1 MSLRNY
7 KRNLMPMETHNL
19 GTLPSWDLSAYFN
32 GKNDPRIFNVIT
44 EIKKRADTFEKK
56 WRGAISSV
64 STLVEIRSA
73 LQEYEMIFQEGVK
86 PLHFASLLKAVDS
99 MDPDHGA
106 LEQKTQTAYAELY
119 NQIIF
124 FELELLKLPEETLQ
138 EFANLEELSNYR
150 HFLLN
155 LLKTKPHR
163 LPEREEQIMN
173 DLSLTG
179 NRAFTRLFDEELSQK
194 KFSVLIAGKT
204 EEWPEEKVL
213 HLLQNKDRDTR
224 KMGAEVLTARLR
236 ENLPPLSYIFNVLG
250 EDKRVRDR
258 YQKFETPEASRHLAN
273 EVAQEAVNTMSA
285 AVSEHVLL
293 VSDYYK
299 LKRDVLGLD
308 ELFDYDRY
316 APVAETEHVYSFE
329 EAREMVLAAY
339 GKFSVSMQERARE
352 FFEKNWIDAPTKHG
366 KRGGAF
372 CSYGTPDLHPVVFLN
387 YLGNTKSVL
396 TLAHE
401 LGHGV
406 HGSLMRKQTL
416 LNFDT
421 PLTIAET
428 ASVFGEML
436 VFDSLRDSAS
446 GKELLA
452 LLMGMIEEVFA
463 TIFRQHAMY
472 KFEQDFHAARRNE
485 GELRP
490 ERISELWIV
499 RQKEMFGTSVT
510 LRDDYKIWW
519 SYIPHFLHTPFY
531 VYAYTFGELLTL
543 SFYDRYKKTD
553 DKTAFARKYM
563 AMLEAGGPQTPEEPG
578 EPVGI
583 DLSKKEFWKGGLAVV
598 REMVEEAK
606 KLSKEI

>member
-1 MSLRNY
+1 
-7 KRNLMPMETHNL
+7 METHNF
-19 GTLPSWDLSAYFN
+19 GIVPSWDLSAYFS
-32 GKNDPRIFNVIT
+32 GKNDPRVLAT
-44 EIKKRADTFEKK
+44 LAEAKKHAEAFERK
-56 WRGAISSV
+56 WRGAI
-64 STLVEIRSA
+64 TNDSA
-73 LQEYEMIFQEGVK
+73 PANVFSAFQEYEMIFQEGIK

-99 MDPDHGA
+99 VDTDHGA
-106 LEQKTQTAYAELY
+106 LEQKTQALYAEIY

-124 FELELLKLPEETLQ
+124 FELELLQLSEEGLQKL
-138 EFANLEELSNYR
+138 AHAEELSHYR
-150 HFLLN
+150 HFILN

-163 LPEREEQIMN
+163 LSEREEQIFV

-179 NRAFTRLFDEELSQK
+179 NNAFTRLFDEELSQK
-194 KFSVLIAGKT
+194 KFSVSLGQIK

-213 HLLQNKDRDTR
+213 NLLQNRDRDTR
-224 KMGAEVLTARLR
+224 KAGAEALTGGLR
-236 ENLPPLSYIFNVLG
+236 EDLRRLTYIFNVLG
-250 EDKRVRDR
+250 EDKRIRDR

-273 EVAQEAVNTMSA
+273 EVTQEAVNTMSEV
-285 AVSEHVLL
+285 VSEHVEL
-293 VSDYYK
+293 VSDYYN
-299 LKRDVLGLD
+299 LKRKVLGLN

-316 APVAETEHVYSFE
+316 APVLETEQTYTFQKAE
-329 EAREMVLAAY
+329 NMVLEAY
-339 GKFSVSMQERARE
+339 GIFSPRMRECANE
-352 FFEKNWIDAPTKHG
+352 FFEKQWIDAETKHG

-387 YLGNTKSVL
+387 YQGNTKSVL

-436 VFDSLRDSAS
+436 VFDSLRDGAS

-463 TIFRQHAMY
+463 TVFRQHAMY
-472 KFEQDFHAARRNE
+472 KFEQDFHAARRSE
-485 GELRP
+485 GELKP
-490 ERISELWIV
+490 ERISELWIA
-499 RQKEMFGTSVT
+499 RQREMFGTSVT
-510 LRDDYKIWW
+510 LTENYRIWW

-543 SFYDRYKKTD
+543 SWYDMYKKTD
-553 DKTAFARKYM
+553 TKARFAEQYL
-563 AMLEAGGPQTPEEPG
+563 AMLETGGTKTPEELV
-578 EPVGI
+578 EPFGI
-583 DLSKKEFWKGGLAVV
+583 DLSAKEFWKGGFRIIKAL
-598 REMVEEAK
+598 VEEAK
-606 KLSKEI
+606 KLYGEI